1 MSEKWISCWKICKED
16 CHPSPHPHWI
26 AESEWAIH
34 FFQPIEPFSCHHK
47 HNETSNQWPHL
58 RLDIPQ
64 DPPKNDWTTLN
75 NQTFF
80 QALKYHVFLQD
91 NVKPKKKDFPWMQIW
106 ILKPTGECT
115 LIHIAKAKSGWMWGR
130 FVGPDTASD
139 GLALITISTLINPI
153 SACYYSELRSA
164 ITI

>member
-16 CHPSPHPHWI
+16 SHPSPHPHWI

-34 FFQPIEPFSCHHK
+34 FFQPIEPFLATTNIMRQAINDLISAWISPKIHLKMIEPPWIIKPFFKLLNTMSACK
-47 HNETSNQWPHL
+47 TTWNQ
-58 RLDIPQ
+58 
-64 DPPKNDWTTLN
+64 
-75 NQTFF
+75 
-80 QALKYHVFLQD
+80 
-91 NVKPKKKDFPWMQIW
+91 KKRDFPWMRIW

-139 GLALITISTLINPI
+139 GLALIIISTLIIPI